1 MSYFDQLL
9 RSLVPDGFVLELLI
23 SLVIQTCW
31 LMPVAIVM
39 AVFLRRASASGRHFA
54 WQLMLTAMLFG
65 PVLSVFVP
73 GRVQFSILDE
83 ASEPESGGSSVLA
96 APPLQ
101 QTVVTKPLVQQLQ
114 ISEQSPAEVFDTA
127 KRGFEPSMVAS
138 VEAAATISSAPEL
151 PTVSAVRKT
160 ELIVAGTWVMGI
172 VLLSLRVLAGQL
184 SMWRM
189 LRAAVP
195 ISDERILNVVSEV
208 ISPRGARRTV
218 RWLEHSTS
226 TMPMTCGVWTP
237 AIIIPVSA
245 KEWSNDRLRMV
256 LLHELA
262 HVQRGDCLWQWL
274 THVVT
279 IGQWFNPLA
288 WLATSRLR
296 SEREQACD
304 DVVLNT
310 GVRASD
316 YAETLLD
323 LSTGGRRNV
332 FDLCA
337 GLAMARPQRLAARV
351 ESIVDDRR
359 DRGVVSRPTKIITG
373 LCTCLL
379 MIPLGLMAQ
388 ADVTQR
394 QKTTSDADVN
404 PPKKQLAQ
412 RQQLELAA
420 GQRQQKQA
428 SQQRSRKPLPSV
440 TLPGGQMLQRSEGHR
455 PLIDAAMKLLRSAS
469 IPVPY
474 RGQRDNSVTIL
485 FHPPRE
491 LELGIVRSRNTD
503 VQVGRI
509 GRMYVEIAGVSGPE
523 TIVAEI
529 DGKYRSFTKH
539 HLREWVAFRR
549 EYDRLDFG
557 RPRPIVP
564 AVGDW
569 SKPVNG
575 LQARLAVENWRDP
588 IVGIYLELR
597 NVKDLGNTMTVPANA
612 ERIDFDL
619 RDADGKKISQAGLPR
634 SGPVVDLKDFQLP
647 FDSSLR
653 FNLSVTTVG
662 VPNVNA
668 MIALRSH
675 AWTLDE
681 LPASY
686 RLSASFNV
694 ERPEKF
700 SHTLWYG
707 KIQVPPVRVQPAP
720 RDRQA
725 DRIVSQTYTCT
736 IRKRNEQ
743 IKALKSWFEFEDDVE
758 FKSGDKPDEID
769 VMAHESRHRFI
780 AEVIKYLANGSSP
793 PS

>member
-39 AVFLRRASASGRHFA
+39 AVFLRRASASGRHLA
-54 WQLMLTAMLFG
+54 WQLMLTSMLVG
-65 PVLSVFVP
+65 PVLSVIVP
-73 GRVQFSILDE
+73 GRVQFSILE
-83 ASEPESGGSSVLA
+83 EVSETESGGSSVLA

-101 QTVVTKPLVQQLQ
+101 QTVVTKPLVQQPQ

-127 KRGFEPSMVAS
+127 KRGFEPSMVAL
-138 VEAAATISSAPEL
+138 VEAAATINSAPEF

-172 VLLSLRVLAGQL
+172 VILSLRVFAGQL

-189 LRAAVP
+189 LRAAAP

-208 ISPRGARRTV
+208 ISPSGARRTV

-332 FDLCA
+332 FALCA

-359 DRGVVSRPTKIITG
+359 NRGVVSRLTKIITG
-373 LCTCLL
+373 LCTCLM

-388 ADVTQR
+388 ADVIRPQR
-394 QKTTSDADVN
+394 LASEADVN
-404 PPKKQLAQ
+404 PPKKQPAQ

-428 SQQRSRKPLPSV
+428 LQQRSRKPLPSV

-455 PLIDAAMKLLRSAS
+455 PLIDAAMKLLHSAS
-469 IPVPY
+469 AEVPY
-474 RGQRDNSVTIL
+474 QGQRDTSVTVL
-485 FHPPRE
+485 FHPVWEVDLSDLRPRGAE
-491 LELGIVRSRNTD
+491 ST
-503 VQVGRI
+503 GRI
-509 GRMYVEIAGVSGPE
+509 GRLYVDVTTPSGPE
-523 TIVAEI
+523 SLVAEI

-539 HLREWVAFRR
+539 KLREWVAFRR
-549 EYDRLDFG
+549 EYDRLEFG

-569 SKPVNG
+569 SEPVNG

-588 IVGIYLELR
+588 MVGIYLELR
-597 NVKDLGNTMTVPANA
+597 NVKDLGNTMTVPA
-612 ERIDFDL
+612 
-619 RDADGKKISQAGLPR
+619 DAQQIKFELKDVDGKNISQAGLPR
-634 SGPVVDLKDFQLP
+634 SGPVVELKDFQLP

-720 RDRQA
+720 KQRPA
-725 DRIVSQTYTCT
+725 ERIVSQTYTCT
-736 IRKRNEQ
+736 IRNQHEQ
-743 IKALKSWFEFEDDVE
+743 IKALKSWFEFEGDVE

-780 AEVIKYLANGSSP
+780 AEVIKCLAIGSSP